1 MEKIPHLISN
11 WLPIKLIESENE
23 VYFEWLYLS
32 DIPFADPFFEETIA
46 KCRSH
51 SYNSKRFKLISTAE
65 NLIDWSKELDFVDL
79 KGLVFHVSRCGS
91 TMLSQSLAT
100 SPENIMVSEAPI
112 IDEILRSDAFDEDT
126 KTILLESVIRLLG
139 QKRFPEQKNL
149 IIKLD
154 AWSIFKAS
162 YLRSVFPEIP
172 FALLYRNPGEVLRS
186 HQKMAG
192 MHMVASIIPPS
203 VFGITSKEIEEVNFR
218 QYQALVLE
226 KYFQGFLD
234 FYEID
239 NNVIMLNYNDGMKN
253 VIERFISFIDADFS
267 ESELNIML
275 ERLKKHSKNEN
286 AVFIGDSYKDDV
298 LSVDL
303 NEVNLLYEKLNA
315 NFRKD
320 LVGLKNS

>member
-1 MEKIPHLISN
+1 MENVKDFISN
-11 WLPIKLIESENE
+11 WIPIKLIEKENE
-23 VYFEWLYLS
+23 VYFEWIYFS

-46 KCRSH
+46 KCKSH
-51 SYNSKRFKLISTAE
+51 NYNSKPFKLVSTPE
-65 NLIDWSKELDFVDL
+65 NLIDWSKKLDFVEL

-100 SPENIMVSEAPI
+100 SAENIMVSEAPI
-112 IDEILRSDAFDEDT
+112 IDDILRSNFFDEDT
-126 KTILLESVIRLLG
+126 KTVLLESVIRLLG

-186 HQKMAG
+186 HQKQAG
-192 MHMVASIIPPS
+192 MHMVPNIIPSS
-203 VFGITSKEIEEVNFR
+203 VFGIASKEIQELSLQ

-253 VIERFISFIDADFS
+253 VIERFVSFIDVDFS
-267 ESELNIML
+267 ENEINLML

-286 AVFIGDSYKDDV
+286 AVFTGDSYKDDV
-298 LSVDL
+298 LSVNL
-303 NEVNLLYEKLNA
+303 SEVNLLHEKLNA
-315 NFRKD
+315 NFIED
-320 LVGLKNS
+320 LAR

>member
-1 MEKIPHLISN
+1 MENVQHLILN

-23 VYFEWLYLS
+23 VCFEWLYLS
-32 DIPFADPFFEETIA
+32 DIPFAEPFFEETIA

-51 SYNSKRFKLISTAE
+51 SYNSKPFKLISTAE
-65 NLIDWSKELDFVDL
+65 NLIDWSKELDCVEL
-79 KGLVFHVSRCGS
+79 KSLVFHVSRCGS

-100 SPENIMVSEAPI
+100 SSENIMVSEAPI
-112 IDEILRSDAFDEDT
+112 IDDILRSDAFDADT
-126 KTILLESVIRLLG
+126 KSVLLKSVIRLLG
-139 QKRFPEQKNL
+139 QKRFSEQKNL

-154 AWSIFKAS
+154 AWSIFKSS

-192 MHMVASIIPPS
+192 MHMVPNIIPSS
-203 VFGITSKEIEEVNFR
+203 VFGITSKEIQEVSFQ

-234 FYEID
+234 FYEED

-253 VIERFISFIDADFS
+253 VIERFISFIDVDFS
-267 ESELNIML
+267 ESEKNLML

-286 AVFIGDSYKDDV
+286 AAFVGDSYKDDV

-303 NEVNLLYEKLNA
+303 NEVSLLHEKLNA
-315 NFRKD
+315 NFIED
-320 LVGLKNS
+320 LAR